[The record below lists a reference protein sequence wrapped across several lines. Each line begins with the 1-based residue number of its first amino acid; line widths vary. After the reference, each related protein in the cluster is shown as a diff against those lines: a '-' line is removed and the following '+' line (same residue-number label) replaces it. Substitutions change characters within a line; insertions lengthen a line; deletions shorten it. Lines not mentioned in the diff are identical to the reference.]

1 MSRAPLLLLLCVACA
16 SPGDGSTGSA
26 SGSTSGA
33 STTGFE
39 MTSSDELPVTT
50 GAELPD
56 GCDALIRGEDGTEA
70 LAAALGGAAE
80 NRTICVSGK
89 FAGISTIE
97 ASNVM
102 GLTLRGVDA
111 GEGIGAGAV
120 FDFAGIAGAP
130 GLRFTEV
137 DGLTLENFSVV
148 NAVGDGLVVSGGQ
161 DVTIRRVRVA
171 FDAPNNGGQLFGIRA
186 DTLTRVL
193 VDECSAV
200 GGADAGIFV
209 QASTSVV
216 VRGSHA
222 SGNVSGIELEN
233 CALGE
238 VHDNEV
244 EGNVIGLF
252 VLDLPESPFGNG
264 GDVLVRDNV
273 SRANNLAN
281 FAPEELV
288 VASIPNGIG
297 ALVLAS
303 DRVELRGNEF
313 NNNDTTGVLV
323 VSFAVVE
330 LLSGTMHMDVSYD
343 PYPQTVEI
351 HGNTFVDNGQMPAE
365 LLASVFM
372 IATGPA
378 ILWDGAF
385 DELNNEPSQRLCIR
399 DNGDADFLNMDAL
412 NLGENKSVDL
422 APHDC
427 DHPDVAPVDAG

>member
-1 MSRAPLLLLLCVACA
+1 
-16 SPGDGSTGSA
+16 
-26 SGSTSGA
+26 
-33 STTGFE
+33 
-39 MTSSDELPVTT
+39 MTSSDDLPTEVTT
-50 GAELPD
+50 GEALPD
-56 GCDALIRGEDGTEA
+56 GCDALVRGEDGTEA
-70 LAAALGGAAE
+70 LQMALGGAAE
-80 NRTICVSGK
+80 DRTICVSGE
-89 FAGISTIE
+89 FAGTGTIA
-97 ASNVM
+97 ASNIK
-102 GLTLRGVDA
+102 GLTLRGVDE

-120 FDFAGIAGAP
+120 FDFAGVAGAP
-130 GLRFTEV
+130 GMLFEMV

-148 NAVGDGLVVSGGQ
+148 NAMGDGLVVSGGQ

-171 FDAPNNGGQLFGIRA
+171 FDAPNNGGQLFGVRA
-186 DTLTRVL
+186 DSLTRVL
-193 VDECSAV
+193 VDECAAV

-209 QASTSVV
+209 QGSTSVV

-233 CALGE
+233 CAMGE

-252 VLDLPESPFGNG
+252 VLDLPETEFGNG

-273 SRANNLAN
+273 SRENNIEN
-281 FAPEELV
+281 FAPPELV

-303 DRVELRGNEF
+303 DRVELRGNQF
-313 NNNDTTGVLV
+313 DKNNTTGVLV

-330 LLSGTMHMDVSYD
+330 LLSGTMHMDASYD

-351 HGNTFVDNGQMPAE
+351 HGNAFIDNGQMPAE

-372 IATGPA
+372 IETGPA

-385 DELNNEPSQRLCIR
+385 DEMNNESSQWLCIQ

-412 NLGENKSVDL
+412 NLGADKSADL
-422 APHDC
+422 TPHDC
-427 DHPDVAPVDAG
+427 DHPDVAPVDPG